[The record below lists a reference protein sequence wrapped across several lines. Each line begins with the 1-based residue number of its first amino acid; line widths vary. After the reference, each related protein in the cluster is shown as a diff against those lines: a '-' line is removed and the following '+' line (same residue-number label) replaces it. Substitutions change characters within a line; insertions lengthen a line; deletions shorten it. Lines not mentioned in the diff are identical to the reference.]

1 MNIYTEGKL
10 YGGITSKNEIF
21 NFDFNY
27 ERKDETLKENVK
39 YKLFDNLS
47 WEEMVLHM
55 ITKTEII
62 KYEDT
67 KFI

>member
-21 NFDFNY
+21 NFNFNY
-27 ERKDETLKENVK
+27 KRKDETLKENVK

-62 KYEDT
+62 K
-67 KFI
+67 

>member
-10 YGGITSKNEIF
+10 YGVITSKNEIF
-21 NFDFNY
+21 NFNFNY
-27 ERKDETLKENVK
+27 KRKDETLKESVK

-62 KYEDT
+62 K
-67 KFI
+67 